1 MFEIVIAMMIITIG
15 TRGIVPIFARRDG
28 RTQAIIPLGVI
39 MLLMMMMAMETDQWP
54 LRRALRSWV
63 ALGAHG
69 SLVCA
74 CGVVW
79 APFAR
84 GLVCVFHENTP
95 KSMEK

>member
-1 MFEIVIAMMIITIG
+1 MMVIAMG
-15 TRGIVPIFARRDG
+15 TYH
-28 RTQAIIPLGVI
+28 
-39 MLLMMMMAMETDQWP
+39 WP
-54 LRRALRSWV
+54 LRRALRPWV

-84 GLVCVFHENTP
+84 GLVFPCENTP
-95 KSMEK
+95 RSMEKSKMGVTETSSYFADSGF

>member
-1 MFEIVIAMMIITIG
+1 M
-15 TRGIVPIFARRDG
+15 
-28 RTQAIIPLGVI
+28 I
-39 MLLMMMMAMETDQWP
+39 MLLMMLMAMAETYQWP

-79 APFAR
+79 APFTR
-84 GLVCVFHENTP
+84 GLVFLFHENTP
-95 KSMEK
+95 KTMGK